1 MKNKTEEKK
10 KLNEF
15 TPQTVERI
23 NMILQTISQM
33 KQPGK
38 TINEQTIKEL
48 DNLISELLVL
58 RSSFVD
64 NVINWT
70 KQGYLVEE

>member
-1 MKNKTEEKK
+1 MKNKHEEIKK
-10 KLNEF
+10 FNKLS
-15 TPQTVERI
+15 PQMVERLHGMEA
-23 NMILQTISQM
+23 NLN
-33 KQPGK
+33 KLK
-38 TINEQTIKEL
+38 TESHINEQAIKEL

-70 KQGYLVEE
+70 KQGYLLEE

>member
-1 MKNKTEEKK
+1 MKNKKEEQK
-10 KLNEF
+10 KLNEL
-15 TPQTVERI
+15 TPQMVERI
-23 NMILQTISQM
+23 NVMSQTLMQM
-33 KQPGK
+33 KSQGK

>member
-1 MKNKTEEKK
+1 MKNKKEEEK
-10 KLNEF
+10 KLNEL
-15 TPQTVERI
+15 TPQMVERI
-23 NMILQTISQM
+23 NVMSQTLMQM
-33 KQPGK
+33 KSQGK

>member
-1 MKNKTEEKK
+1 MKNKKEEEK
-10 KLNEF
+10 KLNEL
-15 TPQTVERI
+15 TPQMVERI
-23 NMILQTISQM
+23 TIMTQTLTQM
-33 KQPGK
+33 KSTGK
-38 TINEQTIKEL
+38 TVNEQTIKEL

>member
-1 MKNKTEEKK
+1 MKNKKEEER
-10 KLNEF
+10 KLNQL
-15 TPQTVERI
+15 TPQMVERI
-23 NMILQTISQM
+23 TVMMQTLSRM
-33 KQPGK
+33 KEPNRTVNVQA
-38 TINEQTIKEL
+38 IKEL

-58 RSSFVD
+58 RSTYVD